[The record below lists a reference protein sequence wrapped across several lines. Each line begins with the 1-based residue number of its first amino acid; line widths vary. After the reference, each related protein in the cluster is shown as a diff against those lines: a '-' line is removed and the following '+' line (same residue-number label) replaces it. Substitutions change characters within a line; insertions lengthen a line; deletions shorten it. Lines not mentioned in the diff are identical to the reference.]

1 MGWFSRNSI
10 GKVKQIAEQDVEQIE
25 LFIAHQFPDM
35 ISTIAVIVFMVIVMF
50 RPEYLAGPCL
60 HPTDYCRFVVQFSFM
75 FGSKAKEGLKE
86 YYDAMENINTSSVQ
100 YVRGMPSI
108 KIFGQTV
115 RSFRKFY
122 DDIIAYRDMTTNYAD
137 NYEPCY
143 VLFRVLCTFT
153 FRIYHPCGYAV
164 SYRQSAEYGICYDAA
179 VRVNLR
185 AGNCY
190 TCV

>member
-1 MGWFSRNSI
+1 M
-10 GKVKQIAEQDVEQIE
+10 EQIE

-50 RPEYLAGPCL
+50 SLNIWLALACILPIIVG
-60 HPTDYCRFVVQFSFM
+60 FVVQFSFM
-75 FGSKAKEGLKE
+75 FGSKSQRRTQGILRCNGKYQHIIGSICAGYALNQNFWSGLCALS
-86 YYDAMENINTSSVQ
+86 D
-100 YVRGMPSI
+100 
-108 KIFGQTV
+108 
-115 RSFRKFY
+115 KFY

-143 VLFRVLCTFT
+143 VLFRVFVL
-153 FRIYHPCGYAV
+153 
-164 SYRQSAEYGICYDAA
+164 SLSAFIIPVGMLFLTGNPQEYGICYDAA